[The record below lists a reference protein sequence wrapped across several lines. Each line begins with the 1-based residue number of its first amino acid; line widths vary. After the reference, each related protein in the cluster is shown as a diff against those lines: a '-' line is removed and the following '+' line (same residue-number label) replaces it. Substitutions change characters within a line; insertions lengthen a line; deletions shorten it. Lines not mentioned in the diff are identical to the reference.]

1 MRALAHCGVAS
12 AMLFT
17 CLPASAQKISV
28 EDLTREITVAEAA
41 QPALTLPQARVLN
54 RSEKTDEAVAP
65 AAPAPS
71 SQPPAAAPTKEAPAA
86 GSPASQTTAA
96 TPAPTEGPEKTIGKT
111 VAPAPKPQP
120 SVVISVNL
128 TDQRMTVSE
137 GRSVKYTW
145 PISSGRSGYYTPTG
159 TYRPQWM
166 AKTWYSRKYDNAPM
180 PNAIFFTGGFA
191 IHATYS
197 TGMLG
202 RPASHGCVRLAPSN
216 AATLYRM
223 VQHHGM
229 DRTKIVLH
237 GSPKRSAPEVAER
250 ESRHGSRTASMSGYR
265 QGYVPPGYRYAQ
277 PQSPFDKLFGGDEPQ
292 RRVVYVQPQQRYR
305 EASRP
310 VYGYTPDGRLV
321 RIR

>member
-1 MRALAHCGVAS
+1 MA
-12 AMLFT
+12 
-17 CLPASAQKISV
+17 
-28 EDLTREITVAEAA
+28 D
-41 QPALTLPQARVLN
+41 
-54 RSEKTDEAVAP
+54 
-65 AAPAPS
+65 
-71 SQPPAAAPTKEAPAA
+71 
-86 GSPASQTTAA
+86 SP
-96 TPAPTEGPEKTIGKT
+96 
-111 VAPAPKPQP
+111 
-120 SVVISVNL
+120 
-128 TDQRMTVSE
+128 
-137 GRSVKYTW
+137 
-145 PISSGRSGYYTPTG
+145 GRSGYYTPTG

-166 AKTWYSRKYDNAPM
+166 AKTWYWRKYDNAPM

-191 IHATYS
+191 IYATYS
-197 TGMLG
+197 TGMLW
-202 RPASHGCVRLAPSN
+202 ASRIAWLRAAGSLN
-216 AATLYRM
+216 AAMLYRM

-250 ESRHGSRTASMSGYR
+250 ELRHGSRTASMSGYR

-321 RIR
+321 GSADVFATGADLDFFGWLSATVDC